1 MWTIFEAFIECDT
14 IVFLFNALLFFF
26 FSERHVDLLIPDQ
39 GSKQNPLQWKEKS

>member
-26 FSERHVDLLIPDQ
+26 FLKDMLTY
-39 GSKQNPLQWKEKS
+39 